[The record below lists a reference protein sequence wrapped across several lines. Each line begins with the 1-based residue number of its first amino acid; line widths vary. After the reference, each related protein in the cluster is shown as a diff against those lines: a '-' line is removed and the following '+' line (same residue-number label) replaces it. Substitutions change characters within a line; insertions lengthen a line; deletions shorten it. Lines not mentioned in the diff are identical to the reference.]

1 MTTKKVLLMAG
12 LLAAIGI
19 AYWGFSGTAV
29 DDGEEGAIGAANR
42 ARTEQ
47 ISDSDVDLKDA
58 EVIALLQD
66 DVFLELIQ
74 DEDFQ
79 ELLASRDNV
88 AALGKQGVAI
98 LGKADPFMFL
108 ARGDVAMMA
117 RNEDL
122 MSLLRSENYASFNKQ
137 TVAAYSKTNV
147 AAARQ
152 DIAAARASKIEAMLG
167 KQGIKF
173 IDLSD
178 GGGKKGPRWSAHE
191 IANAL
196 ARYDIALGMN
206 SKIVQEALGKSAVVT
221 QMAELSRRKNVT
233 EIDMEIGKVKNNPK
247 FSRGDQ
253 VAAAQSLARL
263 TPALAKQSLELAKQD
278 VALGKQDVALSKQN
292 VALGKQNVQANRIG
306 QMMARQNV
314 AMKLAT
320 PAAAA
325 FFARPNVSSEL
336 QRSANVV
343 AGRFNVE
350 NRRQTV
356 QMLERGGN
364 VAMPDDGKKGGK
376 KNK

>member
-1 MTTKKVLLMAG
+1 MTTKKVLLMVG

-19 AYWGFSGTAV
+19 GYWAFNGTPV

-47 ISDSDVDLKDA
+47 ISDSDVDLEGA

-79 ELLASRDNV
+79 ELLANRDNV
-88 AALGKQGVAI
+88 AALGKQGVAV
-98 LGKADPFMFL
+98 LSKTDPFMFL

-122 MSLLRSENYASFNKQ
+122 MSLLRSEKYASFNKQ
-137 TVAAYSKTNV
+137 TVAAYNKTTV

-152 DIAAARASKIEAMLG
+152 EIAAAASAKIEAMLG
-167 KQGIKF
+167 RQGIKF
-173 IDLSD
+173 IDISD
-178 GGGKKGPRWSAHE
+178 GRGGKKGPKWNARE

-196 ARYDIALGMN
+196 ARYDMALGMS
-206 SKIVQEALGKSAVVT
+206 SKVVQGALGKSAVVT
-221 QMAELSRRKNVT
+221 QMAELSRRKNVANI
-233 EIDMEIGKVKNNPK
+233 EDGKVKNNPK

-253 VAAAQSLARL
+253 VAAAEGLARL
-263 TPALAKQSLELAKQD
+263 TPALAKQS
-278 VALGKQDVALSKQN
+278 VALAKQN
-292 VALGKQNVQANRIG
+292 VAANRFAVTL
-306 QMMARQNV
+306 ARQGV
-314 AMKLAT
+314 AQKLAT
-320 PAAAA
+320 PAAAE
-325 FFARPNVSSEL
+325 FFARPNVSNEL

-343 AGRFNVE
+343 AGRFNME

-356 QMLERGGN
+356 QMLERGGK
-364 VAMPDDGKKGGK
+364 VAMPDDGNNKKGGK